1 MAPAAPAGLAS
12 VAVAVAVLAAAASA
26 AVTYD
31 RKAVVVNGQRR
42 ILMSGSIHYPRS
54 VPEVRAAFLLVFLLP
69 SFLPSE
75 HGVLLLSPE
84 MRASWPSAGVG
95 GVCLTPLVG
104 CLPACLIS
112 SGAQMWPD
120 LIQKAKD
127 GGLDVVQTYVFWNG
141 HEPSRR
147 QVVTDAATL
156 VKKMSVSFPPSSAV
170 LDVVGGWLP
179 VRSTTSRVG
188 MIWCTSS
195 SW

>member
-1 MAPAAPAGLAS
+1 L
-12 VAVAVAVLAAAASA
+12 VAC
-26 AVTYD
+26 
-31 RKAVVVNGQRR
+31 
-42 ILMSGSIHYPRS
+42 
-54 VPEVRAAFLLVFLLP
+54 LLV
-69 SFLPSE
+69 
-75 HGVLLLSPE
+75 
-84 MRASWPSAGVG
+84 
-95 GVCLTPLVG
+95 
-104 CLPACLIS
+104 S